1 MTKNNG
7 VSREIKKIKKEKHM
21 KKKLLVAVLA
31 ILMLG
36 AFAACSITQV
46 SAMAFSVAPNATYEK
61 TDTPS
66 VAASQFKVQVDM
78 EDGSS
83 REFALDNSLLTVQ
96 GLVNGCLDTTTVG
109 QKTLRVSYRGF
120 SFTFTYTVLGQGSS
134 LSKWEDEGNYDADIA
149 FTFNNTEETV
159 TIQDAADLAGFAYK
173 LNHQEGTAQTYTGT
187 VTLAANIDL
196 GGKQWVPIENFGGT
210 FEGGNY
216 TVSNLT
222 IINTDNTEKL
232 ENQGLFGAISA
243 TSTFRNVTLDNF
255 YIEETNNQAMTSK
268 NYGALIGTVTNTGDL
283 TVTVE
288 NVTVTNAV
296 IKGTAR
302 LAGIIGYVFD
312 SSHKQ
317 VVSVSNCYVQG
328 SFTSI
333 NPVTVTTEDGEG
345 DKVGGIIGQANGKNQ
360 TITNCTVLVQLAG
373 TRDIGGIV
381 GYLNNGTISGC
392 TVLNGSALRASV
404 AGGMLMTK
412 GTRNVGGIVGSV
424 QGVYTVGE
432 GNTVEDGVVRETNNM
447 YDYSNTG
454 LLLGGFRSTG
464 YVVFGDSYYCLI
476 SGTTETVEFAT
487 GTGTAP
493 TRWNT
498 GSNKADNMGDFMTA
512 QSAALTALEEDYF
525 VQK

>member
-1 MTKNNG
+1 
-7 VSREIKKIKKEKHM
+7 M

-46 SAMAFSVAPNATYEK
+46 SAMAFSVAPASYYNV
-61 TDTPS
+61 DDS
-66 VAASQFKVQVDM
+66 VDAGQFTVQVDM

-83 REFALDNSLLTVQ
+83 REFALTNSLLTVQ
-96 GLVNGCLDTTTVG
+96 GLVDGKLDTSTPG
-109 QKTLRVSYRGF
+109 QKTLRISYRGF
-120 SFTFTYTVLGQGSS
+120 SFTFTYTVRG
-134 LSKWEDEGNYDADIA
+134 
-149 FTFNNTEETV
+149 EETGETETWADFTEGV
-159 TIQDAADLAGFAYK
+159 MVDLETNDVKVGTPQQLAAFMVACNDLSSPYIGK
-173 LNHQEGTAQTYTGT
+173 L
-187 VTLAANIDL
+187 TLTANIDL

-216 TVSNLT
+216 TISNLT

-232 ENQGLFGAISA
+232 ENQGLFGEVDNAAKFSD
-243 TSTFRNVTLDNF
+243 VTLDGF

-268 NYGALIGTVTNTGDL
+268 NYGALIGHIKFSTDVDIEISNI
-283 TVTVE
+283 
-288 NVTVTNAV
+288 TVTNATL
-296 IKGTAR
+296 KGTAR
-302 LAGIIGYVFD
+302 LGGIVGQ
-312 SSHKQ
+312 SEG
-317 VVSVSNCYVQG
+317 SNGSLSISDCYVQG

-333 NPVTVTTEDGEG
+333 NPVTVTTDDGEG
-345 DKVGGIIGQANGKNQ
+345 DKVGGIIGQANGQNQ
-360 TITNCTVLVQLAG
+360 AIENCRVLVQLAG

-381 GYLNNGTISGC
+381 GFLNNGTVSGC

-424 QGVYTVGE
+424 QGVYTVGAD
-432 GNTVEDGVVRETNNM
+432 NTVEDGVVRETNNM

-454 LLLGGFRSTG
+454 LLLGGFRATG
-464 YVVFGDSYYCLI
+464 YVVLGDTYYCLI

-493 TRWNT
+493 TRWTTN
-498 GSNKADNMGDFMTA
+498 NNDADNMGDFMTA
-512 QSAALTALEEDYF
+512 QNEAIAKLEEAYGL
-525 VQK
+525 

>member
-1 MTKNNG
+1 
-7 VSREIKKIKKEKHM
+7 M

-120 SFTFTYTVLGQGSS
+120 SFTFTYTVLG
-134 LSKWEDEGNYDADIA
+134 
-149 FTFNNTEETV
+149 
-159 TIQDAADLAGFAYK
+159 
-173 LNHQEGTAQTYTGT
+173 EGTTLTPWTDGLTVQEDYDPAENVSIGTAEGLAQFMVNCNAKGFTA
-187 VTLAANIDL
+187 TLTLTANIDL

-312 SSHKQ
+312 SSHNQ

-345 DKVGGIIGQANGKNQ
+345 DKVGGIIGQANGKKQ
-360 TITNCTVLVQLAG
+360 TITDCTVLVQLAG

-392 TVLNGSALRASV
+392 TVLDGSALRASV
-404 AGGMLMTK
+404 AGGMLITK
-412 GTRNVGGIVGSV
+412 GTRNVGGIIGSV
-424 QGVYTVGE
+424 QGEATLGE
-432 GNTVEDGVVRETNNM
+432 GNEVEDGVIMETNSM
-447 YDYSNTG
+447 YDYSNHST
-454 LLLGGFRSTG
+454 LFGGFRAAG
-464 YVVFGDSYYCLI
+464 CVFYGGKCYSLTKNAENNNYAVFSETEERPADTSRYNT
-476 SGTTETVEFAT
+476 SENKTTEAIEAFMKAQTKAQTELNSAYSQAEVVE
-487 GTGTAP
+487 G
-493 TRWNT
+493 
-498 GSNKADNMGDFMTA
+498 
-512 QSAALTALEEDYF
+512 
-525 VQK
+525 

>member
-1 MTKNNG
+1 
-7 VSREIKKIKKEKHM
+7 M

-120 SFTFTYTVLGQGSS
+120 SFTFTYTVLGEGTMLTPWTSS
-134 LSKWEDEGNYDADIA
+134 AATAEEMVTGEAYTG
-149 FTFNNTEETV
+149 TFSPTTDVTVDTAEE
-159 TIQDAADLAGFAYK
+159 LAGFMVLCNDLGETYK
-173 LNHQEGTAQTYTGT
+173 GTL
-187 VTLAANIDL
+187 TLTANIDL

-232 ENQGLFGAISA
+232 ENQGLFGEVDNAAKFSD
-243 TSTFRNVTLDNF
+243 VTLDGF

-268 NYGALIGTVTNTGDL
+268 NYGALIGHIKFSTDVDIEISNI
-283 TVTVE
+283 
-288 NVTVTNAV
+288 TVTNATL
-296 IKGTAR
+296 KGTAR
-302 LAGIIGYVFD
+302 LGGIVGQ
-312 SSHKQ
+312 SEG
-317 VVSVSNCYVQG
+317 SNGSLSISDCYVQG

-333 NPVTVTTEDGEG
+333 NPVTVTTDDGEG
-345 DKVGGIIGQANGKNQ
+345 DKVGGIIGQANGQDQ
-360 TITNCTVLVQLAG
+360 TIENCRVLVQLAG

-381 GYLNNGTISGC
+381 GFLNNGTISGC
-392 TVLNGSALRASV
+392 TVLNGSTLRASV

-424 QGVYTVGE
+424 QGVYNVGAD
-432 GNTVEDGVVRETNNM
+432 NTVEDGVVRETNNM

-454 LLLGGFRSTG
+454 LLLGGFRATG
-464 YVVFGDSYYCLI
+464 YVVLGDTYYCLI

-493 TRWNT
+493 TRWTTN
-498 GSNKADNMGDFMTA
+498 NNDADNMGDFMDA
-512 QSAALTALEEDYF
+512 QKAAIADLEGNYF
-525 VQK
+525 VQ